1 MAFLRKQSPLSVPTI
16 VIGGPDAAGPVFT
29 STIIVNSGVMQLG
42 DVVAVVSGAGVANSI
57 VVRRYNGAGDKILGI
72 CIGFGRADGKSVS
85 YDAGTNDT
93 VTVGSTNETV
103 AGIYAKI
110 DITPGAVW
118 SAPLTAAIHTAA
130 VCGY

>member
-72 CIGFGRADGKSVS
+72 FRKPI
-85 YDAGTNDT
+85 N
-93 VTVGSTNETV
+93 
-103 AGIYAKI
+103 
-110 DITPGAVW
+110 
-118 SAPLTAAIHTAA
+118 
-130 VCGY
+130 